1 MFATGPA
8 PAIPELGIN
17 PYQWGTEC
25 LSGDVRA
32 GDATSFPQP
41 IGLVCKDDQH
51 ISSYCC
57 VSCTLQAATFD
68 YKLLYAFAR
77 AVSDEVRAKVS
88 KWQV

>member
-1 MFATGPA
+1 MVM
-8 PAIPELGIN
+8 
-17 PYQWGTEC
+17 
-25 LSGDVRA
+25 SGLEMLPP
-32 GDATSFPQP
+32 FPSP
-41 IGLVCKDDQH
+41 LVWCVKMISIFH
-51 ISSYCC
+51 SISSYCY